1 MIYFVFLYSAYKG
14 PRSVIHLR
22 SAIPISLFYKCSKR
36 KKRVMEDMNEIEN
49 QKIKLYDYYD
59 LDNSNKEPYAKAYY
73 LINKVKT
80 RFMLK

>member
-1 MIYFVFLYSAYKG
+1 
-14 PRSVIHLR
+14 
-22 SAIPISLFYKCSKR
+22 
-36 KKRVMEDMNEIEN
+36 MEDMNEIEN